1 MKSTIKKILIPI
13 IIFHIVGDMVN
24 KAGNYIN
31 SDKVNIPSSESPY
44 VLPNNGGKLNSSIHF
59 YKYDLGWSNITGR
72 KGDFN

>member
-1 MKSTIKKILIPI
+1 
-13 IIFHIVGDMVN
+13 MVN

-31 SDKVNIPSSESPY
+31 SDKVNIPSSDSPY